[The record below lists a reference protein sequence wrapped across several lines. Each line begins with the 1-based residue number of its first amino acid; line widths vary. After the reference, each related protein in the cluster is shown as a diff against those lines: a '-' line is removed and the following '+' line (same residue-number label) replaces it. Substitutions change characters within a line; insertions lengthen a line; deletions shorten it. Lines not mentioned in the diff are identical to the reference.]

1 MKRSELIVGDL
12 YSYNEGTEVRLIDMS
27 GQYRAGAAYTRQTY
41 NNGLTLQRTKATGNE
56 HYDAPFVVHNAAKL
70 EPHSQVAYWQR
81 VAEARTRRRSNN
93 ERYDSELR
101 DVVTALTGA
110 TSHAGLNQYGSV
122 SLSTEELAAILKRA
136 GVTFVT
142 KPSDYNVETE
152 S

>member
-12 YSYNEGTEVRLIDMS
+12 YCYGEGTEVRLLNMTGQHTTWS
-27 GQYRAGAAYTRQTY
+27 GWSTTKH
-41 NNGLTLQRTKATGNE
+41 NNGLTLQRTKPTGNASRDE
-56 HYDAPFVVHNAAKL
+56 PFVAHNASKL
-70 EPHSQVAYWQR
+70 EPHSQVEYYRR
-81 VAEARTRRRSNN
+81 VAEARTLRRNNN